1 MSDSRL
7 NVPAGFTWGTATAS
21 YQIEGAAL
29 EDGRKPSIW
38 DTFSHTPGRVKNGDT
53 GDVAADHYHRWPQD
67 IELMKSLNISAYR
80 FSTAWPRV
88 YPDGRGQLNQ
98 AGLDFYSRLV
108 DGLLEANITP
118 YVTLYHWDLPQVLQD
133 EGGWLRRGIVD
144 DFTAYAD
151 AVSRTLGDRVKNWIT
166 FNEPWVFTWLGYVMG
181 IHAPGFMSGDP
192 RQALQASHHV
202 NLAHGRTVPLIRQ
215 KSPGARV
222 GTTLCLAQVEAAS
235 NNPEDIAA
243 SHRYDGY
250 NNRWYLDP
258 VLKGGYPEDMLDTF
272 AEFLPIMEEGDMQ
285 TIYQPLDFLGVNYY
299 TRHVIKDEPDQMG
312 LQAASVRQND
322 SEFTAMDWEIRPDGL
337 YKLLK
342 RLHEDYAPKALYVTE
357 NGAAF
362 EDVVSEDGR
371 VHDPRRVTY
380 LQEHFAAALRARE
393 EGAPLEGYFVWSLM
407 DNFEWAEG
415 YDKRFG
421 ITYVDYETQER
432 IIKDSGWY
440 LAEVAA
446 ATTPVLE

>member
-1 MSDSRL
+1 
-7 NVPAGFTWGTATAS
+7 
-21 YQIEGAAL
+21 
-29 EDGRKPSIW
+29 
-38 DTFSHTPGRVKNGDT
+38 
-53 GDVAADHYHRWPQD
+53 
-67 IELMKSLNISAYR
+67 
-80 FSTAWPRV
+80 
-88 YPDGRGQLNQ
+88 
-98 AGLDFYSRLV
+98 
-108 DGLLEANITP
+108 
-118 YVTLYHWDLPQVLQD
+118 
-133 EGGWLRRGIVD
+133 
-144 DFTAYAD
+144 
-151 AVSRTLGDRVKNWIT
+151 
-166 FNEPWVFTWLGYVMG
+166 
-181 IHAPGFMSGDP
+181 
-192 RQALQASHHV
+192 
-202 NLAHGRTVPLIRQ
+202 
-215 KSPGARV
+215 
-222 GTTLCLAQVEAAS
+222 
-235 NNPEDIAA
+235 
-243 SHRYDGY
+243 
-250 NNRWYLDP
+250 
-258 VLKGGYPEDMLDTF
+258 MLDSF
-272 AEFLPIMEEGDMQ
+272 AEFLPIMDEGELQ